1 MLYLSPMQ
9 ISIWE
14 KERFF
19 AERDV
24 IIVGAGLCGLWCAH
38 HLITTNPA
46 LKILIVD
53 RGIIPSGASTR
64 NAGFACF
71 GSPTELLHDAEVMGA
86 EQMWQIAEMRYKG
99 IRKIKQHFSAEE
111 IDYEDCGGFECLQNS
126 RHNVQALK
134 EKLDWLNKG
143 MQAITSIKETF
154 VWANDKIKS
163 FGLSGFDAM
172 IENKLEGALHSGKLV
187 MALAKKV
194 QNLGVDMLTGIDIQ
208 HYEETGAAITLTSKQ
223 NIPLTARKMIVCS
236 NAFTAPFLTAINIA
250 PARGQIVVTSP
261 IKDLPL
267 RGTFHFDEGFYYF
280 RNVGNR
286 LLLGGAR
293 NTCFEAE
300 ATTSFETTTIIQE
313 ALEHFI
319 KLHLLPSQPFD
330 IEYRWSGIMGF
341 TEDKQPIIKQLSDKI
356 TAIVACN
363 GMGVALTPMI
373 AEQLQL

>member
-1 MLYLSPMQ
+1 MQ
-9 ISIWE
+9 VSIWE
-14 KERFF
+14 KESFF
-19 AERDV
+19 AERDL

-38 HLITTNPA
+38 HLIIKNPT

-99 IRKIKQHFSAEE
+99 IQKIKQHFSADD

-126 RHNVQALK
+126 KHDIEALG
-134 EKLDWLNKG
+134 ERLLWLNAG
-143 MQAITSIKETF
+143 LQAITGVKETF
-154 VWANDKIKS
+154 VWANDKMKS

-187 MALAKKV
+187 MALTKKI
-194 QNLGVDMLTGIDIQ
+194 QSLGVDMLTGIDVH
-208 HYEETGAAITLTSKQ
+208 HYEERDSTIILTTKQ
-223 NIPLTARKMIVCS
+223 NISFTAKKILVCS
-236 NAFTAPFLTAINIA
+236 NAFTAQFLTDFHAT

-280 RNVGNR
+280 RNIGNR

-293 NTCFEAE
+293 NKCFDAE
-300 ATTSFETTTIIQE
+300 ATTNFETTTIIQE
-313 ALEHFI
+313 ELEHFI
-319 KLHLLPSQPFD
+319 KIHLLPSQPFD

-341 TEDKQPIIKQLSDKI
+341 TEDKQPMVKHISDKV

-363 GMGVALTPMI
+363 GMGVALTPVI